1 MNELAAFWIIA
12 VSLILTGFAV
22 ILVRNPVTSAFFL
35 VANLFLV
42 ACLYALQGAHFAAAI
57 QVLVYAGAIMVL
69 FLFVIMLLNLQPE
82 ELKHSRFSLPEV
94 ALSAIFILAMV
105 GVGIFLVAGG
115 GFEDVLGLLNH
126 AKEVASNTYEV
137 GLQLFVKYVWPFEL
151 ASFLIMLAIVASV
164 LIAKKDKPSPQS
176 NLKSR

>member
-12 VSLILTGFAV
+12 VSLILTGFGV

-35 VANLFLV
+35 IANLFLV

-69 FLFVIMLLNLQPE
+69 FLFVIMLLNLHPE
-82 ELKHSRFSLPEV
+82 DLKHRNLGLPEV
-94 ALSAIFILAMV
+94 AISSFFIVAMV
-105 GVGIFLVAGG
+105 GVGLFLVTSGR
-115 GFEDVLGLLNH
+115 FDDVLGVLGQ
-126 AKEVASNTYEV
+126 AKVVASNTYDV

-164 LIAKKDKPSPQS
+164 LIAKKDKGSSQS
-176 NLKSR
+176 NHKSQ